1 LGHRLR
7 STARRRFRPIGDE
20 SGFSMVEV
28 LVAILVF
35 SVMIG
40 GIATL
45 QGSTMNVIRN
55 NRHRSVAANL
65 AADEMDT
72 IRSTTFTNL
81 LTQLGAVTQ
90 PTVTIDGVPYTVLR
104 ETEWVSSD
112 ASAGAC
118 DAPADA
124 DPAFLRIRV
133 AVTWPVMSGVKPVES
148 NTIITPPVGTYD
160 ATSGHLAVSVLD
172 RDGAP
177 QEGVPVA
184 LAGPESASQITNAEG
199 CVFFAFLTP
208 GSYTATL
215 NKSGWVSDQGVAAPS
230 QNAAIVTGAIASLLF
245 QYDQAAS
252 LTLVLSGKG
261 SGSAAPTT
269 VPVMVANSHIL
280 PSGIL
285 PAFAGSGSPRTITG
299 LFPYADGY
307 EVWTGNCADAD
318 PLFHAGGVRDD
329 PIEVTPGG
337 TTTAA
342 VGMPEV
348 LVTVTSASTGLP
360 IAGATI
366 SIVHTAD
373 AGCTGGVT
381 YTLGTT
387 NAAGQRLFA
396 SPYGTWQVRVNGV
409 VKATITLS
417 PTDPAGPL
425 LVAVTA

>member
-1 LGHRLR
+1 M
-7 STARRRFRPIGDE
+7 GDE

-72 IRSTTFTNL
+72 IRSTTFTAL
-81 LTQLGAVTQ
+81 LGQLGAVTQ
-90 PTVTIDGVPYTVLR
+90 PTVNIDGVPYTVLR

-133 AVTWPVMSGVKPVES
+133 TVTWPVMSGVKPVES

-160 ATSGHLAVSVLD
+160 ATSGHLAVSVVD

-184 LAGPESASQITNAEG
+184 LAGPESASQITNSEG

-215 NKSGWVSDQGVAAPS
+215 NKSGFVSDQGVAAPVQTS
-230 QNAAIVTGAIASLLF
+230 AIATGAIASLLF

-252 LTLVLSGKG
+252 LSLVLAGKG
-261 SGSAAPTT
+261 SGSAAPST

-285 PAFAGSGSPRTITG
+285 PPFTGSGSPRTISG
-299 LFPYADGY
+299 LFPYSDGY

-337 TTTAA
+337 ATTAA

-348 LVTVTSASTGLP
+348 LVTVTSVSTGLP

-366 SIVHTAD
+366 SIVHAAA

-381 YTLGTT
+381 YTMGTT

-396 SPYGTWQVRVNGV
+396 SPYGTWQIRVNGV

-417 PTDPAGPL
+417 PVDPAGPR